1 MSVSLLQIP
10 QLRELEEKYA
20 RILGPGV
27 LMERAGKAAAD
38 FISDLYPAPA
48 RVTVVCG
55 PGNNG
60 GDGYRTAIELL
71 KKEYDVNV
79 VQVAGKTPKSE
90 EAIAALAEWEK
101 LGRTTY
107 TDPYDTPK
115 ADIVVDAIFGIGL
128 ERPLKDEFLDAAMW
142 FNERRAL
149 HVSLDIPSGLNSETG
164 TWVGDRAGCK
174 ADATI
179 SFLSGKVGLFTGLG
193 PDACGRGHDS
203 IILSLVPP
211 KRSHS
216 KAAQGGM
223 QASLAN
229 VIKGVGDNEDVH
241 FGDTVRGSDW
251 GADQEVVRMFVNTA
265 PKAVRELAAWGVP
278 WSRITPGDRQVII
291 NGEKVTITERK
302 EAAGL
307 IGQRDFGGTKKW
319 RTCFVSDG
327 TGHAMLNAVSD
338 RAIALG
344 IPIHERVEA
353 IALIHD
359 GSRCYG
365 AVVRDLITG
374 ELIGYVARA
383 TAIATGGAGKIFR
396 VSTNAQICEG
406 TGHAIALET
415 GVAMCGNL
423 EAVQFHPTGIFPA
436 GILVT
441 EGCRGDGGLLRDVDG
456 HRFMPDVEPEKKE
469 LASRDVVSR
478 RMEER
483 IAQGKGVKS
492 RFGEHLWLDITLLGE
507 NHIKH
512 NLREVYEICHYF
524 LGVDPTKDWI
534 PVRPAQHYTMGG
546 VRTNPNGESQTLK
559 GLFAAGEA
567 ACWDMHGFN
576 RLGGNSVAET
586 VVAGM
591 IIGETIAD
599 FCDKPENAIDIPTR
613 VVYDFI
619 KREQSKLD
627 AFVKNNGK
635 ENMAEIRTRM
645 QEIMTTKVGI
655 FREGEKL
662 KEAVEELEDL
672 YKKSFNVAVKNQP
685 GANPEL
691 VYAYRTQKMLR
702 VALGMALGA
711 SLRTESRG
719 AHFRVDYPVRNDAEW
734 CKRTLSTWKNESDT
748 LPTITY
754 QDLDISKMEL
764 PPGWRGYGAKNYIDN
779 PETPVRQKQVDEI
792 RAKLESEGADRF
804 AVQNA
809 LMPYLQLL
817 PEDLRGKNE
826 RIDEPLS

>member
-1 MSVSLLQIP
+1 MKVI
-10 QLRELEEKYA
+10 
-20 RILGPGV
+20 
-27 LMERAGKAAAD
+27 
-38 FISDLYPAPA
+38 
-48 RVTVVCG
+48 
-55 PGNNG
+55 
-60 GDGYRTAIELL
+60 
-71 KKEYDVNV
+71 
-79 VQVAGKTPKSE
+79 
-90 EAIAALAEWEK
+90 
-101 LGRTTY
+101 Y
-107 TDPYDTPK
+107 TD
-115 ADIVVDAIFGIGL
+115 VLVIG
-128 ERPLKDEFLDAAMW
+128 A
-142 FNERRAL
+142 
-149 HVSLDIPSGLNSETG
+149 GLAG
-164 TWVGDRAGCK
+164 LRMAVGAKR
-174 ADATI
+174 
-179 SFLSGKVGLFTGLG
+179 
-193 PDACGRGHDS
+193 RGHDS

-229 VIKGVGDNEDVH
+229 VIKGAGDNEDVH

-599 FCDKPENAIDIPTR
+599 FCDKPENTIDIPTR